1 MKLSKDGRK
10 LSRQLFRASFTD
22 GRLDGQKV
30 RTIAQ
35 AVIAAKP
42 RNYVNVLKDFQR
54 LLRLEDE
61 KRHALIESATPL
73 NSQTSERVLGDLRR
87 RRGQDLVAEF
97 KVNPTL
103 IGGLRIRIGN
113 DVWDGSVGNRLARLE
128 EKLNEV

>member
-1 MKLSKDGRK
+1 
-10 LSRQLFRASFTD
+10 
-22 GRLDGQKV
+22 
-30 RTIAQ
+30 
-35 AVIAAKP
+35 
-42 RNYVNVLKDFQR
+42 VLKDFHR